1 MSEVNNDL
9 QHKMTIRAQALLDR
23 LNQRDYRHANLNFD
37 TMMTSVMPPE
47 KIEEAWTAVTA
58 AIGPFVETIDT
69 RVESVDDLQIV
80 VLTSKFEKATIDTR
94 VVFDAAAN
102 VAGLTFTPA
111 AKAPDKVVATTA
123 LPPEASQPN
132 VVTPAPAAPAR

>member
-1 MSEVNNDL
+1 MSEQINDV
-9 QHKMTIRAQALLDR
+9 QQKVTVRAQALLDR

-58 AIGPFVETIDT
+58 SIGAFVETTGT
-69 RVESVDDLQIV
+69 RLENADDLQIV
-80 VLTSKFEKATIDTR
+80 VLTCKFEQATIDVR

-102 VAGLTFTPA
+102 VAGLNFTPA
-111 AKAPDKVVATTA
+111 AKAPDKAAPTQPMVVQ
-123 LPPEASQPN
+123 PSQPN
-132 VVTPAPAAPAR
+132 AAAVR